1 MSDIRFNRWLHG
13 TGSGGVSQD
22 SSGNIGIGSS
32 VPRTALDVV
41 GIVSATSFTGSLT
54 GNVTGNVNATGLV
67 VSGVST
73 VTDLR
78 VGTAVTANS
87 NGIQVGAGKSV
98 RIFGSTSGFS
108 DIIASSAAGASE
120 LLLPNTSGTLDRLN
134 RAGNVLQ
141 VVNGNTAAYAS
152 TAGSTFI
159 DTNLTA
165 TITPTSS
172 SSKILILINQA
183 GIAKFSNNTSIMLQ
197 LLRGATSILTF
208 EEGAAFTNTTAYNV
222 VGAASACYLDSPATT
237 SATTYKT
244 QFARGANLS
253 GVSVQTYITTQNAN
267 STITLLEIAA

>member
-1 MSDIRFNRWLHG
+1 MSPLR
-13 TGSGGVSQD
+13 
-22 SSGNIGIGSS
+22 
-32 VPRTALDVV
+32 
-41 GIVSATSFTGSLT
+41 LT
-54 GNVTGNVNATGLV
+54 
-67 VSGVST
+67 
-73 VTDLR
+73 
-78 VGTAVTANS
+78 
-87 NGIQVGAGKSV
+87 
-98 RIFGSTSGFS
+98 GSTSGYS
-108 DIIASSAAGASE
+108 QLDAPAVAGDQTFT
-120 LLLPNTSGTLDRLN
+120 LPGTGGVIDRLN

-244 QFARGANLS
+244 QFASRANLS